1 MIVCTDFLNA
11 MLVISLRRSEIITAA
26 PVLSINL
33 TIDNTSVFL
42 NACQKYVSNL
52 NIVWKW
58 KIPI

>member
-42 NACQKYVSNL
+42 NAAQKNVSNY

-58 KIPI
+58 NTPI

>member
-42 NACQKYVSNL
+42 NAAQKNVSNF

-58 KIPI
+58 NTPI